1 MAWADD
7 EDYYRILGVDRNA
20 SQEDVKKAYRKM
32 ALKYHPDRNPGDKSA
47 EQSFKR
53 AAEAYEILGD
63 PDKRKRYDTYG
74 REGIKGFETH
84 FTSFD
89 DIFEHFSDVF
99 GGGSIFEEFFGGR
112 TRTRTAA
119 RRGASLR
126 VDIEVDLREVS
137 TGVEKTIGLNRRESC
152 EHCSGTGIKP
162 GTSPKTCSSCGGRG
176 EVQRTQGFFV
186 LRTTCGKCGGQGKIV
201 EHPCQMCRGSGR
213 VAKRHHIKVQ
223 VPAGVED
230 GMRLRVAG
238 QGEAGENGAPSGD
251 LYCDVHV
258 KPHPIF
264 QRQGSDVVCELP
276 VSFAQVALG
285 CEIDVP
291 TLKGTITKVKIP
303 KGAQYGDTIPVKG
316 EGLPSMQGWGKGSLL
331 VRVVVETPVRLT
343 EKQEELL
350 REFASM
356 ENSNLSPKRK
366 SFLQKVKEYFE

>member
-32 ALKYHPDRNPGDKSA
+32 ALKYHPDRNPGDKGA

-223 VPAGVED
+223 VPPGVED

-291 TLKGTITKVKIP
+291 TLKGTVTKVKIP
-303 KGAQYGDTIPVKG
+303 KGTQHGDTIPVKG

>member
-230 GMRLRVAG
+230 GMRLRVAD

>member
-1 MAWADD
+1 
-7 EDYYRILGVDRNA
+7 
-20 SQEDVKKAYRKM
+20 
-32 ALKYHPDRNPGDKSA
+32 
-47 EQSFKR
+47 
-53 AAEAYEILGD
+53 
-63 PDKRKRYDTYG
+63 
-74 REGIKGFETH
+74 
-84 FTSFD
+84 
-89 DIFEHFSDVF
+89 
-99 GGGSIFEEFFGGR
+99 
-112 TRTRTAA
+112 
-119 RRGASLR
+119 
-126 VDIEVDLREVS
+126 
-137 TGVEKTIGLNRRESC
+137 
-152 EHCSGTGIKP
+152 
-162 GTSPKTCSSCGGRG
+162 
-176 EVQRTQGFFV
+176 
-186 LRTTCGKCGGQGKIV
+186 
-201 EHPCQMCRGSGR
+201 
-213 VAKRHHIKVQ
+213 